1 MKEIEE
7 VISKYFDAL
16 YFGDET
22 AFRAVFH
29 SEATLYTATDGKL
42 VHLDLEAYMAIVK
55 GRPAPSGRGD
65 QRRDSIISISI
76 GSPTTAH
83 ARVRDQYLPKQFIDD
98 LMLVRLG
105 GRWQII
111 AKVWHFEI

>member
-16 YFGDET
+16 YFGDE
-22 AFRAVFH
+22 AVFRTVFH
-29 SEATLYTATDGKL
+29 SKAALYTATGGTL
-42 VHLDLEAYMAIVK
+42 VQLDLDGYVAIVK
-55 GRPAPSGRGD
+55 GRQAPSERGD

-98 LMLVRLG
+98 LTLVRVD

-111 AKVWHFEI
+111 AKVWHFDI